1 METAKITNTLIERQK
16 AEALTRMQMLNLM
29 GNVRKAFRSGK
40 LYYSERQNAMFNA
53 VLYFVDNNPSWK
65 KRIKDIES
73 SKGILVYHA
82 QLTHT
87 TMGDMLSLLYVS
99 KDEHEWASD
108 RNALAKAQ
116 ACAYVMNL
124 DDPDCSE
131 FGWIGVKPSMGGVVR
146 TW

>member
-1 METAKITNTLIERQK
+1 MENTVANSLLERQK
-16 AEALTRMQMLNLM
+16 AEALARMQMLHMM
-29 GNVRKAFRSGK
+29 GNVRNAFRKGK
-40 LYYSERQNAMFNA
+40 LYYSERQNAYFNA
-53 VLYFVDNNPSWK
+53 VLYFVDNNPDWAAK
-65 KRIKDIES
+65 ITEIEK

-87 TMGDMLSLLYVS
+87 TLGDMLTLLYVS
-99 KDEHEWASD
+99 GQELEWESD

-131 FGWIGVKPSMGGVVR
+131 FGWVGIKPSMGGVVR

>member
-1 METAKITNTLIERQK
+1 METAKLTTSLTEKQK
-16 AEALTRMQMLNLM
+16 AEALARMQMLGLM

-40 LYYSERQNAMFNA
+40 LYYSERQNAYFNA
-53 VLYFVDNNPSWK
+53 VLYFLDNNPEWAAK
-65 KRIKDIES
+65 IRELER
-73 SKGILVYHA
+73 SKNILVYHA

-99 KDEHEWASD
+99 DTECEWALD
-108 RNALAKAQ
+108 RKALAQ
-116 ACAYVMNL
+116 AETCAYVMNL

-131 FGWIGVKPSMGGVVR
+131 FGWIGIKPSMGGVVR